1 MKIPCISIMQ
11 PFASLIAIGA
21 KGIETRSK
29 DFTGGFRGT
38 LAIHASKRFPKEYE
52 QLCYTELFYSALGIN
67 YGNYYPHQYL
77 PLGCIVA
84 VGDLVDVVK
93 ITDDVIWVYHQMGKH
108 LFPAKTFAQWY
119 WNDLQSFQQFSREL
133 AFGDYTPGRFM
144 LLLKNVV
151 ALEKPIP
158 AKGRLG
164 LWEFEMEDPR
174 R

>member
-1 MKIPCISIMQ
+1 MKTISLLQ
-11 PFASLIAIGA
+11 PFASLMALGA
-21 KGIETRSK
+21 KSIETRSK
-29 DFTGGFRGT
+29 DFTGGYRGVIG
-38 LAIHASKRFPKEYE
+38 IHASKGFPKENE
-52 QLCYTELFYSALGIN
+52 RLCYTDPFYSALGIN

-84 VGDLVDVVK
+84 VGDLVDVVQIK
-93 ITDDVIWVYHQMGKH
+93 SRDHAEDVIIKH
-108 LFPAKTFAQWY
+108 LDIFHGSNPEGQFARY
-119 WNDLQSFQQFSREL
+119 ERVQQEL
-133 AFGDYTPGRFM
+133 AFGDYTPGRYM
-144 LLLKNVV
+144 LLLRNVV